1 MRYSSLINNN
11 YFDMYSLAEARKLR
25 DTMKLSHGN
34 MLIEIFLDWKQR
46 GDFLIP
52 DYQRGL
58 EWDNKQKASF
68 IESIILGFP
77 IPSMFLH
84 RIEDANGMIFYNV
97 IDGQQRLD
105 AIDYFFSD
113 LLKIN
118 EGTTDEYGIN
128 DLSKRDLWKIKNS
141 TIPYYI
147 VSENTSLNVV
157 EELFK
162 RINATNKAMESHLKT
177 L

>member
-1 MRYSSLINNN
+1 
-11 YFDMYSLAEARKLR
+11 
-25 DTMKLSHGN
+25 
-34 MLIEIFLDWKQR
+34 
-46 GDFLIP
+46 
-52 DYQRGL
+52 
-58 EWDNKQKASF
+58 
-68 IESIILGFP
+68 
-77 IPSMFLH
+77 
-84 RIEDANGMIFYNV
+84 
-97 IDGQQRLD
+97 
-105 AIDYFFSD
+105 
-113 LLKIN
+113 LKIN